1 MPALQTPQAPVEKLD
16 GRALAAARRASLSR
30 RARRIR
36 RGVAGG
42 ALGVFV
48 AAFLGLYVQLASGH
62 DPGLASAR
70 HSAATASASSGAAGT
85 SSSSSGGSSGGGE
98 ASGAG
103 GEAAGS
109 GSQSG
114 EASSSSGE
122 STGSGESSASG
133 ESSVTTRQS

>member
-16 GRALAAARRASLSR
+16 GRALAAARRAALSR

-42 ALGVFV
+42 ALAVFV

-62 DPGLASAR
+62 DPGLASTR
-70 HSAATASASSGAAGT
+70 HSGTTASASSSAAGT
-85 SSSSSGGSSGGGE
+85 SSSSSGSSSGGGE
-98 ASGAG
+98 AG
-103 GEAAGS
+103 GS
-109 GSQSG
+109 GSQSS
-114 EASSSSGE
+114 EASGGSGE
-122 STGSGESSASG
+122 SAGSGESSGSGSG